1 MEIGLS
7 QTSPRGVALW
17 MVLVVTPALFS
28 LNMLIS
34 RLVAGW
40 LPPVQ
45 LTFWRWFLTALF
57 AAVWVIPRIRE
68 TLPVLR
74 REWRRLLLLGSIG
87 MSVCGLSAY
96 EAGHTTSTANIA
108 LIYASSPVM
117 MVIMEWLRGK
127 ERIGTMQGFGVA
139 LCLTGVLGIVARGDP
154 RVLADMSFVAGD
166 LWALSGAIGWAAY
179 SYLLRYMP
187 TELGFS
193 VRLPALCFGGAVA
206 IAPFA
211 LVEGLGTGAFPFSTD
226 SMAMLALTVLF
237 ASYASYIAYAAL
249 QRMTSVSFAG
259 LAVYV
264 SPFYAALYGWLFVN
278 ESLRG
283 YHLFGAALVLAGVW
297 LASRQGAP
305 VKSLS
310 TSAAGGQ

>member
-1 MEIGLS
+1 MSRRAL
-7 QTSPRGVALW
+7 ALW

-34 RLVAGW
+34 RLIAGW

-45 LTFWRWFLTALF
+45 MTFWRWFLTALF
-57 AAVWVIPRIRE
+57 AGALAVPLIVE
-68 TLPVLR
+68 SLPILR

-87 MSVCGLSAY
+87 MSICGLSAY

-117 MVIMEWLRGK
+117 MVMMEWIRGK
-127 ERIGTMQGFGVA
+127 GRIGAIQAMGIA
-139 LCLTGVLGIVARGDP
+139 LCLAGVLAIVARGDP
-154 RVLADMSFVAGD
+154 ATLARMSFVVGD

-179 SYLLRYMP
+179 AYLLRHMP
-187 TELGFS
+187 SELKFS
-193 VRLPALCFGGAVA
+193 VRLPALCAGGAVA

-211 LVEGLGTGAFPFSTD
+211 VVEFFSTGAFPFSKE
-226 SMAMLALTVLF
+226 SVSMLALTVVG

-264 SPFYAALYGWLFVN
+264 SPLYAALYGWIFVN
-278 ESLRG
+278 ESLQG
-283 YHLFGAALVLAGVW
+283 FHLFGAVMVLAGVW
-297 LASRQGAP
+297 LASRYAAP
-305 VKSLS
+305 AKALV
-310 TSAAGGQ
+310 TS

>member
-1 MEIGLS
+1 MPVSSG
-7 QTSPRGVALW
+7 RGVALL

-40 LPPVQ
+40 LPPVNM
-45 LTFWRWFLTALF
+45 TFWRWLLTALF
-57 AAVWVIPRIRE
+57 AGALVIPQIIE
-68 TLPVLR
+68 SLPILR

-117 MVIMEWLRGK
+117 MVMMEWLCGK
-127 ERIGTMQGFGVA
+127 GRLSTVRCAGIA
-139 LCLTGVLGIVARGDP
+139 LCVMGVLAIVARGDP
-154 RVLADMSFVAGD
+154 GSLARMNFVVGD

-179 SYLLRYMP
+179 SYLLKYMP
-187 TELGFS
+187 TELKFS
-193 VRLPALCFGGAVA
+193 VRLPALCAGGALA

-211 LVEGLGTGAFPFSTD
+211 LIETFSTGGLPL
-226 SMAMLALTVLF
+226 SKESVAMLAFTVVV

-264 SPFYAALYGWLFVN
+264 SPFYAALYGWIFVN
-278 ESLRG
+278 ESLQG
-283 YHLFGAALVLAGVW
+283 FHLFGAGMVLAGVW
-297 LASRQGAP
+297 LASRHAEHGEAL
-305 VKSLS
+305 VKP
-310 TSAAGGQ
+310 

>member
-1 MEIGLS
+1 M
-7 QTSPRGVALW
+7 W

-40 LPPVQ
+40 LPPVN

-57 AAVWVIPRIRE
+57 AGALAYVQIGRY
-68 TLPVLR
+68 LPVLR
-74 REWRRLLLLGSIG
+74 REWPRLLLLGSIG
-87 MSVCGLSAY
+87 MSLCGVSAY
-96 EAGHTTSTANIA
+96 KAGETTSTANIA

-117 MVIMEWLRGK
+117 MALL
-127 ERIGTMQGFGVA
+127 ERIFRNTRLGGMQIAGIA
-139 LCLTGVLGIVARGDP
+139 LCLLGVSAIVSRGD
-154 RVLADMSFVAGD
+154 VGFLSHLSFVTGD
-166 LWALSGAIGWAAY
+166 LWSLSGAVGWAAY
-179 SYLLRYMP
+179 SYLLRHMP
-187 TELGFS
+187 SELPFS
-193 VRLPALCFGGAVA
+193 VRLPALCAGGAVA

-211 LVEGLGTGAFPFSTD
+211 LVETLTSGGLPWTPGSV
-226 SMAMLALTVLF
+226 AMLALTVIG

-278 ESLRG
+278 ESLQG
-283 YHLFGAALVLAGVW
+283 FHLVGAVMVLAGVW
-297 LASRQGAP
+297 LAGKQVPQREGP
-305 VKSLS
+305 V
-310 TSAAGGQ
+310 SA

>member
-1 MEIGLS
+1 MGIGS
-7 QTSPRGVALW
+7 SPASSRGVALW
-17 MVLVVTPALFS
+17 MVLVLTPALFS

-57 AAVWVIPRIRE
+57 AGAWVIPQIRE

-127 ERIGTMQGFGVA
+127 ERLGTTQGIGVA
-139 LCLTGVLGIVARGDP
+139 LCLAGVLGIVARGDP
-154 RVLADMSFVAGD
+154 RVLANMTFVTGD
-166 LWALSGAIGWAAY
+166 LWALSGAVGWAAY

-211 LVEGLGTGAFPFSTD
+211 AVEALGTGGFPFSMD

-237 ASYASYIAYAAL
+237 ASYASYISYAAL

-283 YHLFGAALVLAGVW
+283 YHLFGAAMVLAGVW
-297 LASRQGAP
+297 MASRQGAP

-310 TSAAGGQ
+310 ASEVRGQ